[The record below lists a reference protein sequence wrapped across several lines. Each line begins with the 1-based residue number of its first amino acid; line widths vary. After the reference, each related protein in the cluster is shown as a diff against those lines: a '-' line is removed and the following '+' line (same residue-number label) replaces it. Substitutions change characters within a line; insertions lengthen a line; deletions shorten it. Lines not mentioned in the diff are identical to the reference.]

1 MTRRVG
7 SVSIVIPNYQGYR
20 LLEENLPKVI
30 LASQNPINKITEII
44 VVEDAS
50 TDESLVLLKRQFP
63 EIKLIIH
70 KKNTGF
76 VTSVNDGVK
85 TAVGEFI
92 CLLNTD
98 VIPSPEFLETVLPHF
113 ENEKVFGVS
122 LNEEGVGWTWT
133 KGVFK
138 DGYISYERGTKDNR
152 AHETF
157 WASGGSG
164 VFRKNIWTLLGGM
177 DERLFSPFYWEDLDI
192 CYRAVKRGYRV
203 FWEPRSK
210 VMHKHESTISQLS
223 PGYVARIKERNHLL
237 FNWKNL
243 TSPNLFRKHL
253 AGIMARTLKHPG
265 YIRIVLMALGKLGV
279 VLAMRV
285 RERKEGKVSDEAI
298 LARF

>member
-138 DGYISYERGTKDNR
+138 DGYI
-152 AHETF
+152 
-157 WASGGSG
+157 
-164 VFRKNIWTLLGGM
+164 
-177 DERLFSPFYWEDLDI
+177 
-192 CYRAVKRGYRV
+192 
-203 FWEPRSK
+203 
-210 VMHKHESTISQLS
+210 
-223 PGYVARIKERNHLL
+223 
-237 FNWKNL
+237 
-243 TSPNLFRKHL
+243 
-253 AGIMARTLKHPG
+253 
-265 YIRIVLMALGKLGV
+265 
-279 VLAMRV
+279 
-285 RERKEGKVSDEAI
+285 
-298 LARF
+298 